1 MYIIHLLG
9 PKRKNISLEKR
20 DHNDISLYT
29 SRAWHCACIE
39 YVINRIYERSTHAV
53 LLLYSKCLPVDQ
65 GSVLI

>member
-1 MYIIHLLG
+1 MYIIDLLG

-20 DHNDISLYT
+20 DHNDISLYM

-39 YVINRIYERSTHAV
+39 YVINRVYGRSTHTV